1 MQRAIADRLVDDDFA
16 VTYLDI
22 EQAFWIAAD
31 PRLEVNRRALAPE
44 IREWHQISL
53 PALSTTW
60 KRHVHAYRSLPQP
73 HPVVQPVTLSHEQER
88 TGKLATA
95 SPPHPL
101 PRTTRKIPR
110 CTISHNLNSTA
121 CLRRCI
127 AAIPVVGAHSYPFGF
142 QRQAIKDRLYTVH
155 AQLVHRC
162 AHLVS
167 SRVCSKDGRSRL
179 SQRQLSTI
187 GAVVHLYLCTSC
199 DILK

>member
-1 MQRAIADRLVDDDFA
+1 VD
-16 VTYLDI
+16 
-22 EQAFWIAAD
+22 
-31 PRLEVNRRALAPE
+31 RRALAPE

-53 PALSTTW
+53 PALSTTR

-73 HPVVQPVTLSHEQER
+73 HPVVHPVTLSHEQER

-110 CTISHNLNSTA
+110 CTISHNLNSNA

-127 AAIPVVGAHSYPFGF
+127 AAIPVAGAHSYPVGF
-142 QRQAIKDRLYTVH
+142 QRQAIKDRLYTVPTPS
-155 AQLVHRC
+155 VHRC

-167 SRVCSKDGRSRL
+167 SRVCSNGGRSRR
-179 SQRQLSTI
+179 SQLQLSTI